1 MSERMFNK
9 EFTFHSKDDKVI
21 NGKVEIY
28 WLNNRWELHLRLEDY
43 ELNPEYSDIQQEF
56 IDYCNGFKRTKFVT
70 EDTKKEV
77 LEMLEEYI
85 ENIEEE
91 EDDRVYTWEDY
102 DNFVLNNSFPDDLEE
117 LDDKVIALATHLE
130 ISPNEAQDDISEQS
144 YDDCCFDYGKREYYV
159 YTERERDSNGLE
171 RAENLIDECY
181 LTDEIRNSWIYRHFD
196 MDSAI
201 EEVIS
206 DGYGNLF
213 ASYDGAE
220 YEEDVNGNTY
230 YIYRAN

>member
-1 MSERMFNK
+1 MNEKMFKK

-21 NGKVEIY
+21 NGGVEIY

-43 ELNPEYSDIQQEF
+43 ELNPEYSDIQQGF
-56 IDYCNGFKRTKFVT
+56 IDYCNGFKWTKFVT
-70 EDTKKEV
+70 EDTKEEV

-91 EDDRVYTWEDY
+91 EDDKVYTWEDY
-102 DNFVLNNSFPDDLEE
+102 DNFVLNNSFPDDLEK
-117 LDDKVIALATHLE
+117 LDDKVIALAKHLE
-130 ISPNEAQDDISEQS
+130 ISPNEAQDDLTESKYNDSEYS
-144 YDDCCFDYGKREYYV
+144 YGKRGYYV

-201 EEVIS
+201 DEVIS
-206 DGYGNLF
+206 DGYGTLF
-213 ASYDGAE
+213 ASYDGDE
-220 YEEDVNGNTY
+220 NEEDVNGNTY
-230 YIYRAN
+230 YIYRTN